1 MNEAPIQLVV
11 AAFPDEKA
19 AKAVLKDLKAAKR
32 AKLIGI
38 VNAAVVRKDKK
49 GKLHIMETADM
60 HRGQGARLGG
70 ITGAVVGL
78 MAGPALV
85 VPAAVGALVGSMA
98 SKLRDTGFSDDR
110 LKMLGEGLQPESSAI
125 VAVVEHKWVQ
135 QLEEEMEEVGA
146 DVFTA
151 ALSADIAEQL
161 ATGHE
166 VAYTAIADEYGF
178 AAGRVAAG
186 EEDVEGGYII
196 EDETGMSA
204 SRFMATEDGFAVLS
218 VDVDDDEIAM
228 TGVAGEFTEG

>member
-1 MNEAPIQLVV
+1 
-11 AAFPDEKA
+11 
-19 AKAVLKDLKAAKR
+19 
-32 AKLIGI
+32 
-38 VNAAVVRKDKK
+38 
-49 GKLHIMETADM
+49 
-60 HRGQGARLGG
+60 
-70 ITGAVVGL
+70 

-110 LKMLGEGLQPESSAI
+110 LKMLGESLQPESSAI
-125 VAVVEHKWVQ
+125 VAVVEHRWVQ

-204 SRFMATEDGFAVLS
+204 SRFMATQDGFAVLS

-228 TGVAGEFTEG
+228 TGVAGEFPQD